1 MLNKNSKI
9 YIAGI
14 NGMVGSAC
22 LRKFKLEG
30 FKNIYGLSSK
40 ELDLTDNKSV
50 KKIISK
56 IKPDIIIDAAAKV
69 GGILANNEAKFEF
82 LNHNLRIQLN
92 LIESALSSGVKT
104 FVFLGSSCI
113 YPKFANQPI
122 KEEELLSGKL
132 ESTNEGY
139 ALAKICG
146 LKSIEY
152 LKNDNLNYYSLMP
165 TNLYGENDN
174 FDQKTSHVI
183 PGMISKFHKAKISNL
198 KSVTLWGDGSP
209 RREFM
214 YVDDLADAI
223 FFSLK
228 NKLTRSFYNVG
239 VRHDISIKELATKI
253 SKITGFNGEI
263 KWDNSKP
270 NGTPQ
275 KLMDSSK
282 FYSFG
287 YDFKYNLDKGLLKT
301 YKYYL
306 NSIHE

>member
-1 MLNKNSKI
+1 MINKNSKI
-9 YIAGI
+9 YIAGH

-22 LRKFKLEG
+22 YRKFELEG
-30 FKNIYGLSSK
+30 FKNIFGLSSR
-40 ELDLTDNKSV
+40 ELDLTDRISV
-50 KKIISK
+50 KKYISE

-69 GGILANNEAKFEF
+69 GGIVANNEAKFEF
-82 LNHNLRIQLN
+82 LNDNLRIQLN
-92 LIESALSSGVKT
+92 LIESAFSSGVKK
-104 FVFLGSSCI
+104 FIFLGSSCI
-113 YPKFANQPI
+113 YPKYANQPMI
-122 KEEELLSGKL
+122 EDELLSGKL
-132 ESTNEGY
+132 EPTNEGY

-152 LKNDNLNYYSLMP
+152 LNNLNYYSLMP

-174 FDQKTSHVI
+174 FDPRTSHVI
-183 PGMISKFHKAKISNL
+183 PGMITKFHEAKINNCQ
-198 KSVTLWGDGSP
+198 SVVLWGDGSP

-223 FFSLK
+223 FFSLQK
-228 NKLTRSFYNVG
+228 NLKESFYNVG
-239 VRHDISIKELATKI
+239 VGHDISIKELATKI

-282 FYSFG
+282 FYSLG
-287 YDFKYNLDKGLLKT
+287 YDFKYTLDKGLLKT
-301 YKYYL
+301 YKNYL
-306 NSIHE
+306 NLIHE